1 VFIAVFGMLLALT
14 QFRLGQAPFGVLI
27 GLMSLVTG
35 LFGTGLLTFM
45 HVALGLPL
53 WLLLGAPLLVVAL
66 VLYVFL

>member
-1 VFIAVFGMLLALT
+1 VFIAVFGMLITLT

-45 HVALGLPL
+45 HVALRLPL
-53 WLLLGAPLLVVAL
+53 WLLQVVAL
-66 VLYVFL
+66 VLYGSRGRA